1 MTMARTNYLT
11 APEAAGALGVSKP
24 TLYAYVS
31 RGLVRSEAVGGSRRS
46 RRYRRDDV
54 ERLKERQ
61 EQRRNPGG
69 AAARTAERALQ
80 WGTPVLESA
89 LTLIE
94 NGQVYYRGQSVVT
107 LAATHTFEQ
116 VAALLWNADAPD
128 AAAFEATT
136 TPDLR
141 QWAAALDSRADRS
154 AAGAFQVVLP
164 LAAQADLPAYDLR
177 PAAVRQCGARIL
189 RTLAAAAVYPSAA
202 GAGPIAEVLARHWA
216 PKQPGAAR
224 LLNVALILCAD
235 HELNVSAFTARC
247 VASAGATPYDV
258 VTAGL
263 AALRG
268 SRHGGH
274 TARVEALLE
283 AVGTPGQAGRVL
295 AERLQRGEALPG
307 FGHHLYPPPGGDP
320 RGRALMEL
328 AQTHFRR
335 SRAVAVA
342 QAVAAGAERLV
353 GEQPT
358 VDFGLVALA
367 RALGL
372 PRGAPLALFALGRTA
387 GWIGQ
392 ALEQYALG
400 QMIRPRARY
409 VGVGAIAD
417 L

>member
-1 MTMARTNYLT
+1 MARTNYLS
-11 APEAAGALGVSKP
+11 ASDAAAALGVSVT

-54 ERLKERQ
+54 ERLKDRQ
-61 EQRRNPGG
+61 EQRRNPSR
-69 AAARTAERALQ
+69 AAEHAAERALH

-94 NGQVYYRGQSVVT
+94 NGQLYYRGHNAVR
-107 LAATHTFEQ
+107 LAETRSFEE
-116 VAALLWNADAPD
+116 VAALLWTGEWPD
-128 AAAFEATT
+128 AAALTPAAP
-136 TPDLR
+136 PDLR
-141 QWAAALDSRADRS
+141 PWAAALDARADPS
-154 AAGAFQVVLP
+154 AAGAFQMVLP
-164 LAAQADLPAYDLR
+164 LAAQADAPAYDLR
-177 PAAVRQCGARIL
+177 PAAVRQTAARIL
-189 RTLAAAAVYPSAA
+189 QTLAAAAVYPAAA
-202 GAGPIAEVLARHWA
+202 GGGLLAEGLARQWA
-216 PKQPGAAR
+216 PKVAAAPQ
-224 LLNVALILCAD
+224 LLNAALVLCAD

-274 TARVEALLE
+274 TARVDALLDE
-283 AVGTPGQAGRVL
+283 IGTPGQAGRVL
-295 AERLQRGEALPG
+295 AERLQRGESLPG
-307 FGHHLYPPPGGDP
+307 FGHHLYPPPAGDP
-320 RGRALMEL
+320 RGRALL
-328 AQTHFRR
+328 ALTQKHFRR
-335 SRAVAVA
+335 SKAVSVA
-342 QAVAAGAERLV
+342 LAVAAEAERLI

-358 VDFGLVALA
+358 LDFGLVVLA

-409 VGVGAIAD
+409 IGVPAVAD
-417 L
+417 

>member
-1 MTMARTNYLT
+1 MARTNYLS
-11 APEAAGALGVSKP
+11 AADAAAALGVSVP

-61 EQRRNPGG
+61 EQRRHPGQ
-69 AAARTAERALQ
+69 AAERAAGQALH

-94 NGQVYYRGQSVVT
+94 NGQLFYRGHNAVR
-107 LAATHTFEQ
+107 LAETHSFEA
-116 VAALLWNADAPD
+116 VAALLWTGDLN
-128 AAAFEATT
+128 AAALTGAP

-141 QWAAALDSRADRS
+141 PWAAALAARADPS

-177 PAAVRQCGARIL
+177 PAAVQQTGARIL
-189 RTLAAAAVYPSAA
+189 RTLAAAAVYPAAA
-202 GAGPIAEVLARHWA
+202 GAGPLAEALARQWA
-216 PKQPGAAR
+216 PKPAAAPH
-224 LLNVALILCAD
+224 LLNAALILCAD
-235 HELNVSAFTARC
+235 HELNVSSFTARC

-274 TARVEALLE
+274 TARVEALLDE
-283 AVGTPGQAGRVL
+283 VGAPGQAARVL
-295 AERLQRGEALPG
+295 AARLQRGEGLPG

-320 RGRALMEL
+320 RGRALLAL

-335 SRAVAVA
+335 SRAVSVA
-342 QAVAAGAERLV
+342 LAVAAEAERLL
-353 GEQPT
+353 GEPPT
-358 VDFGLVALA
+358 IDFSLVVLA

-372 PRGAPLALFALGRTA
+372 PRGAALALFALGRTA

-409 VGVGAIAD
+409 VGVTA
-417 L
+417 LP

>member
-1 MTMARTNYLT
+1 MARPNFLS
-11 APEAAGALGVSKP
+11 AKESAAALGVSVP

-54 ERLKERQ
+54 ERLKARQ
-61 EQRRNPGG
+61 EQRRNPGR
-69 AAARTAERALQ
+69 AAARTAAGALQ
-80 WGTPVLESA
+80 WGEPVLASA

-94 NGQVYYRGQSVVT
+94 NGQLYYRGQSVVR

-116 VAALLWNADAPD
+116 VAALLWEGEAADTSAPL
-128 AAAFEATT
+128 
-136 TPDLR
+136 PDLR
-141 QWAAALDSRADRS
+141 PWAAALDSRADQS

-189 RTLAAAAVYPSAA
+189 RTLAAAAVYPAAA
-202 GAGPIAEVLARHWA
+202 GAGTVAERLARHWS
-216 PKQPGAAR
+216 PQQPGAAR
-224 LLNVALILCAD
+224 LLDAALILCAD

-295 AERLQRGEALPG
+295 AERLKRGEALPG
-307 FGHHLYPPPGGDP
+307 FGHHLYPPPAGDP
-320 RGRALMEL
+320 RGRALLDL
-328 AQTHFRR
+328 AQTNYRR
-335 SRAVAVA
+335 SKAVVVA
-342 QAVAAGAERLV
+342 QAVAAEAERLI
-353 GEQPT
+353 GEPPT
-358 VDFGLVALA
+358 IDFALVVLA
-367 RALGL
+367 RAMGL
-372 PRGAPLALFALGRTA
+372 PRGAPLAVFALGRTA

-409 VGVGAIAD
+409 VGLPPIAD

>member
-1 MTMARTNYLT
+1 MARTNYLS
-11 APEAAGALGVSKP
+11 AKDAAAALGVSVP

-31 RGLVRSEAVGGSRRS
+31 RGLVRSEAVGGSKRS

-61 EQRRNPGG
+61 VQRRNPVQ
-69 AAARTAERALQ
+69 AAEQAAERALH

-94 NGQVYYRGQSVVT
+94 NGQLYYRGHNAVR
-107 LAATHTFEQ
+107 LAETRSFEA
-116 VAALLWNADAPD
+116 VAALLWTGEWQAE
-128 AAAFEATT
+128 AALTQAL
-136 TPDLR
+136 TPELR
-141 QWAAALDSRADRS
+141 QWAAALDGRADQS

-164 LAAQADLPAYDLR
+164 LAAQADAPAYDLR
-177 PAAVRQCGARIL
+177 PAAVRQTGARLL
-189 RTLAAAAVYPSAA
+189 RLLTAAAVYPAA
-202 GAGPIAEVLARHWA
+202 AASGPVAEGLARHWA
-216 PKQPGAAR
+216 PKVAAAPR
-224 LLNVALILCAD
+224 LLNAALILCAD

-274 TARVEALLE
+274 TARVEALLD
-283 AVGTPGQAGRVL
+283 AVGTPAQAGRVL
-295 AERLQRGEALPG
+295 AERLQRGEGLPG
-307 FGHHLYPPPGGDP
+307 FGHHLYPSPPGDP
-320 RGRALMEL
+320 RGRALL
-328 AQTHFRR
+328 DVARTHFPRA
-335 SRAVAVA
+335 RAVSTALAV
-342 QAVAAGAERLV
+342 VAEAERLI

-358 VDFGLVALA
+358 IDFSLVVLA

-400 QMIRPRARY
+400 QMIRPRAKY
-409 VGVGAIAD
+409 VGVQPMAD
-417 L
+417 S